1 MSRRAWA
8 LVLCTVA
15 CSAGRVD
22 DVMRTGVA
30 PIDPPCEAV
39 ERIDTATQR
48 IPFGLFSPAIG
59 ELAALAEGGF
69 TMAGPWYQ
77 PEIARAALATASAN
91 GLGVVF
97 PVGYPHERYKD
108 TKRIDWDLDTTR
120 AELAEQIEELR
131 DEPAIVAWYLL
142 PEELDER
149 DQGHLEFLRV
159 ATETIRAADPK
170 GRPILSYQANHRG
183 AARLAPIMAHL
194 DVSTKGAYANFAGFR
209 DERAWV
215 RWSIDE
221 LEAAGDS
228 PAWLLPEMFEDPAGA
243 DAATIAAWVRHD
255 VYAGLVAGA
264 TGVVV
269 FSGWRR
275 PNFDHYD
282 DYLDAYRVV
291 ATELNGSLAL
301 ADVLLAGKRC
311 RAPVVEIVDGP
322 RDVSFEASGRVHHMD
337 PLGRLDLAHA
347 GARWSWL
354 VNSSPSVLTV
364 RADAWRGAEAVV
376 GAEHRVDDETFA
388 LPAWGV
394 AVIRR

>member
-1 MSRRAWA
+1 MNRRARAW
-8 LVLCTVA
+8 VLCML
-15 CSAGRVD
+15 AGCTSRVD
-22 DVMRTGVA
+22 DVMRTAIA

-39 ERIDTATQR
+39 ERVETTTQR
-48 IPFGLFSPAIG
+48 IPFGVFSPAID
-59 ELAALAEGGF
+59 ELPALADAGF

-77 PEIARAALATASAN
+77 PEVARAALTTARAN

-97 PVGYPHERYKD
+97 PVGYPHERYKG
-108 TKRIDWDLDTTR
+108 TKRIDWDPVTTR
-120 AELAEQIEELR
+120 AQLTAEIETLR
-131 DEPAIVAWYLL
+131 DEAAIVAWYLL

-149 DQGHLEFLRV
+149 DPDHLEFLRV
-159 ATETIRAADPK
+159 ATETIRAADPQ

-194 DVSTKGAYANFAGFR
+194 DISTKGAYANFAGFR

-228 PAWLLPEMFEDPAGA
+228 PAWLLPEMFEDPSGA

-264 TGVVV
+264 KGVVV

-282 DYLDAYRVV
+282 DYLGAYRAV

-311 RAPVVEIVDGP
+311 RAPLVEIVDGA
-322 RDVSFEASGRVHHMD
+322 RDVSFEASGRLHHMD
-337 PLGRLDLAHA
+337 PLGRLDLVHA

-354 VNSSPSVLTV
+354 VNSSPSTLTV
-364 RADAWRGAEAVV
+364 RAEAWRGAEAVV
-376 GAEHRVDDETFA
+376 GAEHRVDDVTFA

-394 AVIRR
+394 AIVRR